1 MDEDSPV
8 FGPVAYKLRLSEAVR
23 LGLVAPYQVLCLDI
37 RAPEPYA
44 ALTSEDTGS
53 AAVRG
58 ARLAAVQAGLMRA
71 AVEERF
77 RRVLA
82 FHSRVGEAEAMAM
95 GVPAVAGRLAAD
107 DPGTFPAAER
117 VWAGWLA
124 GCMASTHPCIGVRCW
139 MSSRR
144 ISSGDR
150 NSRGWIF
157 RLHCAY

>member
-82 FHSRVGEAEAMAM
+82 FHSRVGEAEAMAV

-117 VWAGWLA
+117 VWAGWLYGEHA
-124 GCMASTHPCIGVRCW
+124 PLHRVRCW